1 MNDTGEGAPIRATV
15 KWFNTA
21 KGFGFVTPADGSPEA
36 FLHLSA
42 LRQAGY
48 ESIGEGSGLTV
59 ELSQSPKGRQV
70 ARVVDVDAG
79 SATPARGDG
88 GGFGDRGDRGGYR
101 DRDRG
106 GFGGDRGGFGGP
118 RGPRGFGGGDRG
130 GFGGGG
136 GGGGYG
142 GGDRGGFGGG
152 DRGGFGGGDRGGF
165 GGGERSGGGGTGYQA
180 PSPADIA
187 RAEDMDGV
195 VKWFSAIKGY
205 GFIQPN
211 SGGKDVFLHI
221 TVLRNAGIQAL
232 NPGQAVR
239 MKVLTARKGPEAVT
253 VELG

>member
-1 MNDTGEGAPIRATV
+1 MQDTGDGAPIRATV
-15 KWFNTA
+15 KWFNSA
-21 KGFGFVTPADGSPEA
+21 KGFGFVTPSDGSAEA

-42 LRQAGY
+42 LRQAGF
-48 ESIGEGSGLTV
+48 ESIGEGAGLTV
-59 ELSQSPKGRQV
+59 ELGQSPKGRQV
-70 ARVVDVDAG
+70 VRVVDIDAG

-88 GGFGDRGDRGGYR
+88 GGGFGDRGGYR
-101 DRDRG
+101 DRDR
-106 GFGGDRGGFGGP
+106 DR
-118 RGPRGFGGGDRG
+118 GGDRG

-136 GGGGYG
+136 GG
-142 GGDRGGFGGG
+142 F
-152 DRGGFGGGDRGGF
+152 
-165 GGGERSGGGGTGYQA
+165 GGERSGGGGGGAGYQA

-187 RAEDMDGV
+187 RAEQMDGV

-239 MKVLTARKGPEAVT
+239 MKVLTARKGPEAVSI
-253 VELG
+253 ELA

>member
-1 MNDTGEGAPIRATV
+1 MQDTGDGAPIRATV

-42 LRQAGY
+42 LRQAGFD
-48 ESIGEGSGLTV
+48 SIGEGAGLTV

-70 ARVVDVDAG
+70 ARVVEVDAG
-79 SATPARGDG
+79 TATPARGDG
-88 GGFGDRGDRGGYR
+88 GGFGDRG
-101 DRDRG
+101 
-106 GFGGDRGGFGGP
+106 GFGGGP
-118 RGPRGFGGGDRG
+118 RGPR
-130 GFGGGG
+130 FGGGG
-136 GGGGYG
+136 
-142 GGDRGGFGGG
+142 GGFGGG
-152 DRGGFGGGDRGGF
+152 DRGAF
-165 GGGERSGGGGTGYQA
+165 GGGERSGGGGGGGYQA

-187 RAEDMDGV
+187 RAEQMDGV

-253 VELG
+253 IELG

>member
-1 MNDTGEGAPIRATV
+1 MQDTGEGAQIRATV

-42 LRQAGY
+42 LRQAGF
-48 ESIGEGSGLTV
+48 ESIGEGAGLTV
-59 ELSQSPKGRQV
+59 ELGQSPKGRQV
-70 ARVVDVDAG
+70 VRVLEIDAG
-79 SATPARGDG
+79 SATPARGDGG

-106 GFGGDRGGFGGP
+106 GFGGDRGGFGG
-118 RGPRGFGGGDRG
+118 GDRG
-130 GFGGGG
+130 GFGGPRGPRPF
-136 GGGGYG
+136 G

-152 DRGGFGGGDRGGF
+152 DRGGFGGGDRGG
-165 GGGERSGGGGTGYQA
+165 GGGGAGGYQA

-187 RAEDMDGV
+187 RAEQMDGV

-253 VELG
+253 IELA

>member
-1 MNDTGEGAPIRATV
+1 MQVTGDGAPIRATV

-42 LRQAGY
+42 LRQAGFD
-48 ESIGEGSGLTV
+48 SIGEGAGLTV
-59 ELSQSPKGRQV
+59 ELGQSPKGRQV
-70 ARVVDVDAG
+70 VRVIEVDPGA
-79 SATPARGDG
+79 ATPARSDG
-88 GGFGDRGDRGGYR
+88 GGFGDRGDRGGFR
-101 DRDRG
+101 DRGDRG
-106 GFGGDRGGFGGP
+106 GFGGGGDRGGFG
-118 RGPRGFGGGDRG
+118 GGGDRG

-136 GGGGYG
+136 GAGG
-142 GGDRGGFGGG
+142 
-152 DRGGFGGGDRGGF
+152 
-165 GGGERSGGGGTGYQA
+165 GGGGTGYQA

-195 VKWFSAIKGY
+195 VKWFSALKGY

-232 NPGQAVR
+232 NPGQAVK
-239 MKVLTARKGPEAVT
+239 MKVLTARKGPEAVSI
-253 VELG
+253 ELG

>member
-79 SATPARGDG
+79 AATPARGDG
-88 GGFGDRGDRGGYR
+88 GGFGDRGDRGGFR

-118 RGPRGFGGGDRG
+118 RGPRGFGG
-130 GFGGGG
+130 
-136 GGGGYG
+136 
-142 GGDRGGFGGG
+142 
-152 DRGGFGGGDRGGF
+152 
-165 GGGERSGGGGTGYQA
+165 ERSGGGGGTGYQA

-187 RAEDMDGV
+187 RAEQMDGV

>member
-1 MNDTGEGAPIRATV
+1 MQDTGDGAPIRATV
-15 KWFNTA
+15 KWFNSA
-21 KGFGFVTPADGSPEA
+21 KGFGFVTPSDGSAEA

-42 LRQAGY
+42 LRQAGF
-48 ESIGEGSGLTV
+48 ESIGEGAGLTV
-59 ELSQSPKGRQV
+59 ELGQSPKGRQV
-70 ARVVDVDAG
+70 VRVVDIDAG

-88 GGFGDRGDRGGYR
+88 GGGGGFGDRGGYR
-101 DRDRG
+101 DRDRDRGGDRG
-106 GFGGDRGGFGGP
+106 GFGGGGGGFGGP
-118 RGPRGFGGGDRG
+118 RGPRPFGGGDRG

-136 GGGGYG
+136 GGGG
-142 GGDRGGFGGG
+142 F
-152 DRGGFGGGDRGGF
+152 
-165 GGGERSGGGGTGYQA
+165 GGERSGGGGGGAGYQA

-187 RAEDMDGV
+187 RAEQMDGV

-253 VELG
+253 IELG